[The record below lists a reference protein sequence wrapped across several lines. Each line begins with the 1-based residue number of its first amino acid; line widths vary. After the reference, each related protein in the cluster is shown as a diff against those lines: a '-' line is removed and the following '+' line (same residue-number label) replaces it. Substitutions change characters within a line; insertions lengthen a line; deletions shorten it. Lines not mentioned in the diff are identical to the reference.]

1 MMKVTLSLRFENLTV
16 KQTNNTCLMLMRKVA
31 VLKSLARLFLSEL
44 YDRTLPVG
52 IHFK

>member
-1 MMKVTLSLRFENLTV
+1 MMKVTLSLRFENLTFG
-16 KQTNNTCLMLMRKVA
+16 QTNDTCLMLMTKVT